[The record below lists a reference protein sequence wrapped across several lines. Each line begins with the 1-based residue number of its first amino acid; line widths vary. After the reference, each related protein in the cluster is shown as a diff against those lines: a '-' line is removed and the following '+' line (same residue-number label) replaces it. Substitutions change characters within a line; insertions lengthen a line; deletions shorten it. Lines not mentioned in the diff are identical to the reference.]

1 MVRILMHRPHS
12 VSGINQQTNFFHPL
26 LKMRWACKHLLF
38 RSMQKYQNSL
48 IHSLSSDPALQ
59 VFIAV
64 LFVEAEMFV
73 TSRRTGLL
81 ISITFVHLQK
91 QVPFMSVQEQV
102 LWLWYKKTR
111 KYFEFSMP
119 EIKRLVMF
127 WNLKSRTKK
136 CKDPLK
142 TWGHLGNWGE
152 EEIKVSEVCFCLRG
166 FFSSA
171 LPQLV
176 LRALK

>member
-1 MVRILMHRPHS
+1 MTKANQEQRIRSLKEETFSCSHKDGINCWRSNAWDAQKPQMMVRILMHRPHS

-26 LKMRWACKHLLF
+26 LKMRWACLHLLF

-48 IHSLSSDPALQ
+48 IHSLGSDPALQ

-91 QVPFMSVQEQV
+91 RVPCMSVQEQV
-102 LWLWYKKTR
+102 QWLWYKKTR
-111 KYFEFSMP
+111 KYFEFYM
-119 EIKRLVMF
+119 LDL
-127 WNLKSRTKK
+127 WNKTSGNVLKLKK
-136 CKDPLK
+136 Q
-142 TWGHLGNWGE
+142 N
-152 EEIKVSEVCFCLRG
+152 
-166 FFSSA
+166 
-171 LPQLV
+171 
-176 LRALK
+176 